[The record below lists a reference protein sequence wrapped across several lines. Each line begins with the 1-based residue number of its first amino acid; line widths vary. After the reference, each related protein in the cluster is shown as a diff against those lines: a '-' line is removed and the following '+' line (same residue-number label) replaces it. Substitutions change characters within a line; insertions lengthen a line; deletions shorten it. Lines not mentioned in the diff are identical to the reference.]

1 NGLGVN
7 YTNGSDIIVSRLSTN
22 GTNLIASTY
31 LGGSQNDGLNST
43 GANTLKYNY
52 ADEVRGEIDIDK
64 NNNIYIVSCTR
75 SPDFPIVGNVFQ
87 PTYGGGD
94 IDACIIK
101 MDNNLQNIIWSSFLG
116 GNNHDAAYSLAIDS
130 NEDLYLTGGTNSTNF
145 PASANAYQSVF
156 VGGRSDGFVARVAK
170 NGSQILNSTFFGS
183 TTYDQNYF
191 IELDKNNNVYLLGQ
205 TEITDN
211 TFIHNVLW
219 SNLGSGQFI
228 SKLTP
233 TLDSL
238 IYSTVFGSG
247 NGINISPTAF
257 LVDLCNKI
265 YLAGWGGSVNQASTN
280 NAGYTTGMPITPN
293 AFQST
298 TDGSDFYVMVMEDDA
313 SNINYGSFFGGPVSS
328 EHVDGGTSRF
338 DRKGKVYQ
346 AIC

>member
-1 NGLGVN
+1 MNNLSNGLGVN

-22 GTNLIASTY
+22 GTSLIASTY

-75 SPDFPIVGNVFQ
+75 SPNFPIVGNVFQ

-145 PASANAYQSVF
+145 PSSTNAYQNVF
-156 VGGRSDGFVARVAK
+156 VGGRSDGFVTRVAK

-191 IELDKNNNVYLLGQ
+191 IELDKNDNVYLLGQ

-219 SNLGSGQFI
+219 SNPGSGQFI
-228 SKLTP
+228 GKLTP
-233 TLDSL
+233 ILDLSL
-238 IYSTVFGSG
+238 IH
-247 NGINISPTAF
+247 I
-257 LVDLCNKI
+257 
-265 YLAGWGGSVNQASTN
+265 
-280 NAGYTTGMPITPN
+280 
-293 AFQST
+293 
-298 TDGSDFYVMVMEDDA
+298 
-313 SNINYGSFFGGPVSS
+313 
-328 EHVDGGTSRF
+328 
-338 DRKGKVYQ
+338 
-346 AIC
+346 